1 MLCRSLDLAV
11 GPAEVT
17 AIRSHVRIATCYTYR
32 GSPVPAHQLGVLLG
46 SSCRAR
52 AVSLG
57 SIRGVLWT
65 ACIFG
70 LDAPVAGLQQGKRP
84 RTLTMDNAT

>member
-11 GPAEVT
+11 GPADVT
-17 AIRSHVRIATCYTYR
+17 AIRSHVRIITCYTYR
-32 GSPVPAHQLGVLLG
+32 GSLIPAHQLGVLLG

-57 SIRGVLWT
+57 SVCGVLWT

-70 LDAPVAGLQQGKRP
+70 LDAPIAGLQQGKRP
-84 RTLTMDNAT
+84 RTVTVEDAA